1 MAGNPKKINSI
12 RTKLLK
18 FIDSEEGK
26 LKIFDQLPS
35 LNKSTLDFQKNIS
48 IEIKEYSHSLQKI
61 MRGFDTFV
69 KGNQIIQFKRKEK
82 SKISNSTK
90 AIGTFINNEKL
101 HFRYLEHVCSM
112 VKIPIKSKRSKTEIN
127 SVLKIKSNDLI
138 LNQKNNERNKNLNIE
153 IILKM

>member
-26 LKIFDQLPS
+26 LKIIDQLPS

-48 IEIKEYSHSLQKI
+48 IEMKDYSHSLQKI

-90 AIGTFINNEKL
+90 TIGTFKNNEKL

-138 LNQKNNERNKNLNIE
+138 LNQKNNERNKKLNID

>member
-26 LKIFDQLPS
+26 LKIIDQLPS

-90 AIGTFINNEKL
+90 TIGTFKNNEKL

-138 LNQKNNERNKNLNIE
+138 SFNKHNEKNKNINID

>member
-1 MAGNPKKINSI
+1 MSVNPKKINLI
-12 RTKLLK
+12 RTKLLR
-18 FIDSEEGK
+18 FIDSEVGK
-26 LKIFDQLPS
+26 LKISEDLPS
-35 LNKSTLDFQKNIS
+35 LNKSTLDFQNNIL
-48 IEIKEYSHSLQKI
+48 IEMKEYSHSLQKI
-61 MRGFDTFV
+61 MRGFDTFF

-82 SKISNSTK
+82 TKISNSTK
-90 AIGTFINNEKL
+90 SIPIFVNNENL

-138 LNQKNNERNKNLNIE
+138 SFNKHNEKNKNINID

>member
-1 MAGNPKKINSI
+1 MSVNPKKINLI
-12 RTKLLK
+12 RTKLLR
-18 FIDSEEGK
+18 FIDSEVGK
-26 LKIFDQLPS
+26 LKISEDLPS

-48 IEIKEYSHSLQKI
+48 IEMKDYSHSLQKI

-82 SKISNSTK
+82 TKISNSTK
-90 AIGTFINNEKL
+90 SIPIFVNNEIL

-112 VKIPIKSKRSKTEIN
+112 VKIQMKKKRSKTELN
-127 SVLKIKSNDLI
+127 SILKIKSNNLI
-138 LNQKNNERNKNLNIE
+138 KNKTNNEKNKNINID

>member
-26 LKIFDQLPS
+26 LKIIDQLPS

-90 AIGTFINNEKL
+90 TIGTFKNNEKL

-138 LNQKNNERNKNLNIE
+138 LNQKNNERNKKLNID

>member
-26 LKIFDQLPS
+26 LKIIDQLPS

-61 MRGFDTFV
+61 MRGFDTFF

-82 SKISNSTK
+82 TKISNSTK
-90 AIGTFINNEKL
+90 YIPIIKNNERL
-101 HFRYLEHVCSM
+101 HFRYLEDVCSM

-138 LNQKNNERNKNLNIE
+138 LNQKNNERNKKLNID

>member
-26 LKIFDQLPS
+26 LKIIDQLPS

-90 AIGTFINNEKL
+90 TIGTFKNNKKI

-138 LNQKNNERNKNLNIE
+138 LNQKNNERNKKLNID

>member
-1 MAGNPKKINSI
+1 MSVNPKKINLI
-12 RTKLLK
+12 RTKLLR
-18 FIDSEEGK
+18 FIDSEVGK
-26 LKIFDQLPS
+26 LKISEDLPS

-48 IEIKEYSHSLQKI
+48 IEMKDYSHSLQKI
-61 MRGFDTFV
+61 MRGFDTFF

-82 SKISNSTK
+82 TKISNSTK
-90 AIGTFINNEKL
+90 SIPIFVNNENL

-138 LNQKNNERNKNLNIE
+138 SFNKHNEKNKNINID

>member
-26 LKIFDQLPS
+26 LKIIDQLPS

-90 AIGTFINNEKL
+90 IIGTFKNNEKL

-138 LNQKNNERNKNLNIE
+138 INQKNNERNKKLNID

>member
-26 LKIFDQLPS
+26 LKIIDQLPS

-69 KGNQIIQFKRKEK
+69 K
-82 SKISNSTK
+82 
-90 AIGTFINNEKL
+90 
-101 HFRYLEHVCSM
+101 
-112 VKIPIKSKRSKTEIN
+112 
-127 SVLKIKSNDLI
+127 
-138 LNQKNNERNKNLNIE
+138 
-153 IILKM
+153 

>member
-26 LKIFDQLPS
+26 LKIIDQLPS

-90 AIGTFINNEKL
+90 IIGTFKNNEKL

-138 LNQKNNERNKNLNIE
+138 LNQKNNERNKKLNID